1 MNANNHDRVAVIDAC
16 RTPFM
21 RSGTA
26 FYDLMAWELGRCAV
40 KGLIVRTGIEPSL
53 IDYVI
58 MGTVMADVSTTN
70 VAQGDNAGGGTSRNN
85 TRSYLHGG
93 LCFSEHRCYLRLRYD

>member
-1 MNANNHDRVAVIDAC
+1 MSANHDERVAVIDAC

-26 FYDLMAWELGRCAV
+26 FYDLMAWELGSYAV
-40 KGLIVRTGIEPSL
+40 KGLVVRTGIEPSA

-58 MGTVMADVSTTN
+58 MGTVMADIATTN
-70 VAQGDNAGGGTSRNN
+70 VAREIMLGAMITWS
-85 TRSYLHGG
+85 
-93 LCFSEHRCYLRLRYD
+93 